1 LEWLDLKGGNLK
13 DSYRSEIGGDCV
25 QQGIFE
31 FGGIEGTG
39 GRKEQAERQE
49 DGMVGG
55 LCE

>member
-1 LEWLDLKGGNLK
+1 MEKNLR
-13 DSYRSEIGGDCV
+13 DSYRSEIGGHCV

-39 GRKEQAERQE
+39 GRKEQVERQE
-49 DGMVGG
+49 DGMVGA